1 MTEALSTLDV
11 MLTTD
16 LTRRVGCLQSQAPA
30 GAKEEKLKPYASTV
44 ADIRKGGALWHDSRI
59 TTKLAG
65 CRHADCFLTLDF
77 GDVAR
82 GSLGEM
88 NAITTARRRN
98 ASRSGNTRPG
108 QRRLL

>member
-1 MTEALSTLDV
+1 MVDGCRLDGALNLRMPSY
-11 MLTTD
+11 
-16 LTRRVGCLQSQAPA
+16 S
-30 GAKEEKLKPYASTV
+30 ASTV
-44 ADIRKGGALWHDSRI
+44 ADIRKGGALWHGSRI